1 LLALPFEL
9 RIEIYNHCLVTPSE
23 LTLMTKR
30 VTRRRTAQRGFLE
43 PLGNRSWRLKRTD
56 DRKAILQSRTEY
68 RARVSQN
75 SITPAL
81 LAVNKQ
87 IHDEAMGILYNQP
100 IILQNCSGLFTL
112 LAGMST
118 ATRARVRDVTI
129 REWSEG
135 GALGAQVGAAFA
147 LLADCVNLRRLF
159 FDCEMWWYRG
169 ASRGAEDLY
178 RDGHWFFE
186 AFGAHAGRRRDA
198 VLDVLVFSE
207 KNWKNC
213 WARGAQGTSE
223 EKERILRNR
232 LGGLLKNAGPPKK
245 KKGRKTGKAS
255 R

>member
-1 LLALPFEL
+1 
-9 RIEIYNHCLVTPSE
+9 
-23 LTLMTKR
+23 MTQAK
-30 VTRRRTAQRGFLE
+30 
-43 PLGNRSWRLKRTD
+43 S
-56 DRKAILQSRTEY
+56 EY
-68 RARVSQN
+68 RARAAQN

-87 IHDEAMGILYNQP
+87 IHDEAVDILYSQP
-100 IILQNCSGLFTL
+100 IIMQNCSGLFTL
-112 LAGMST
+112 LAGIST

-129 REWSEG
+129 REWSDNG
-135 GALGAQVGAAFA
+135 VLGAQVGAAFA
-147 LLADCVNLRRLF
+147 LLADCIHLRRLHL
-159 FDCEMWWYRG
+159 DCEMWWYRG

-186 AFGAHAGRRRDA
+186 AFGLHAGRRDA

-213 WARGAQGTSE
+213 YARGALGTSE

-232 LGGLLKNAGPPKK
+232 LGVLLKNAGPLKKK
-245 KKGRKTGKAS
+245 KKGRKTAKAL